1 MAAETEH
8 APTGGEV
15 GARSGAGSTPRR
27 RRSTGRRAGRG
38 RGPAGRRSS
47 LRRRRRR
54 RAALRGLAAAALIG
68 GLGIAIVWAVV
79 ALDLATP
86 GEHPATNADPAP
98 PAVDDG
104 EPPDPQPTAVLAT
117 FDEQDPRGA
126 ATQITVLGWDRA
138 SGAATI
144 LLVPA
149 SVTAEV
155 PGHGIAA
162 LGDAFAIG
170 EGPLL
175 DAALDNLLSL
185 DLDTT
190 VGISRQ
196 AWASLFTRVGGLTVD
211 VPERLRERDADGTAT
226 VRFAAGEQ
234 FLDGPR
240 LAELLTFRAADER
253 ELDTLSRTQLVLT
266 TLLAAL
272 AEEPARLDA
281 LLADGAPMLDLVT
294 PETDLPRLE
303 ELLTRLAEAQA
314 DGRLVVRTLPVS
326 PLGTGDDESYR
337 VDEARTTQLIGD
349 RFAASRPTLANT
361 QGGRRLEIRN
371 GNGVPGVSS
380 EVAQRLIPL
389 GFRVLL
395 TGNADRFDHRETRI
409 LVYTDDEEQ
418 LAVAREVRDALGL
431 GRIELSEV
439 PQDVVDLTIV
449 VGRDYVESRG

>member
-1 MAAETEH
+1 
-8 APTGGEV
+8 V
-15 GARSGAGSTPRR
+15 
-27 RRSTGRRAGRG
+27 
-38 RGPAGRRSS
+38 
-47 LRRRRRR
+47 
-54 RAALRGLAAAALIG
+54 RGLVAAIVIG

-79 ALDLATP
+79 ALDLAGP
-86 GEHPATNADPAP
+86 GTGTDGAGDPAP
-98 PAVDDG
+98 PPATGDG
-104 EPPDPQPTAVLAT
+104 GPLDPMPTAVLAT
-117 FDEQDPRGA
+117 FDEEDPRRA
-126 ATQITVLGWDRA
+126 ATQVTVLGWDRD

-155 PGHGIAA
+155 PGHGIAS

-196 AWASLFTRVGGLTVD
+196 AWASLFTRVGGLTID
-211 VPERLRERDADGTAT
+211 VPERLRERNADGSAT

-240 LAELLTFRAADER
+240 LAELLTFRAGDER
-253 ELDTLSRTQLVLT
+253 ELDTLPRTQRVLT
-266 TLLAAL
+266 ALLDAL
-272 AEEPARLDA
+272 AEDPDRIDA
-281 LLADGAPMLDLVT
+281 LLADGAPMLDLT
-294 PETDLPRLE
+294 DPESDLPRLE
-303 ELLTRLAEAQA
+303 ELLTQLAEAQA
-314 DGRLVVRTLPVS
+314 AGDLVVRTLPVS
-326 PLGTGDDESYR
+326 PLGTGADESYR
-337 VDEARTTQLIGD
+337 VDEVRATQLIQD

-361 QGGRRLEIRN
+361 EGGRRLEIRN

-418 LAVAREVRDALGL
+418 LAVAREIRDALGL

-439 PQDVVDLTIV
+439 PQDVVDITIV
-449 VGRDYVESRG
+449 VGRDYVEARG